1 VLNVRIYDLAMT
13 HKLDADD
20 FFIHRIQQHCAEA
33 RLNFFLIEPAWVET
47 FYQGL
52 REKKVGTKVL
62 LNMHSE
68 HHLPDDIY
76 HKLVKLAA
84 EQGTQVIDPPEKAL
98 LAFDKARL
106 HPQLIGAGIHVPY
119 TVIVARALADTF
131 QLTEEQKADLGM
143 PFVIK
148 PSLGYGR
155 KGLVLDAM
163 GEKDLQRSISAWPDE
178 NYLLQ
183 KKIVPRQIN
192 GAPAYFRVYFVFGA
206 VWFAWWNCYKDNYR
220 IVTPQEG
227 NEFNLKP
234 LEEIIRR
241 IAALTGMNF
250 FSSEIAQTEAG
261 EFVAIDYM
269 NDQCHM
275 LSQSANALIGV
286 PDEIVAGIARQ
297 LVEASRKLMGS
308 RA

>member
-1 VLNVRIYDLAMT
+1 VVNVRIYDLAMT

-20 FFIHRIQQHCAEA
+20 LFIHRIQQHCAEA
-33 RLNFFLIEPAWVET
+33 RLNFFLIEPAWVEN
-47 FYQGL
+47 FYQAL
-52 REKKVGTKVL
+52 KDRRVGMKVL

-84 EQGTQVIDPPEKAL
+84 EQQTQVIDPPERAL
-98 LAFDKARL
+98 LAFDKSKL

-119 TVIVARALADTF
+119 TVIVPRAQIDTI
-131 QLTEEQKADLGM
+131 QLTDEQKAGLGS

-155 KGLVLDAM
+155 KGLVLDATS
-163 GEKDLQRSISAWPDE
+163 EKDLQRSLTAWPDE

-183 KKIVPRQIN
+183 KKILPREIN

-206 VWFAWWNCYKDNYR
+206 VWVAWWNCYKDNYR
-220 IVTPQEG
+220 VVTPQEG

-250 FSSEIAQTEAG
+250 FSSEIAQTENG

-275 LSQSANALIGV
+275 LSQSANPQMGV
-286 PDEIVAGIARQ
+286 PDEVVAGIARQ
-297 LVEASRKLMGS
+297 LVEASRKLVHS
-308 RA
+308 RQ